1 MKRRE
6 FIGLAGG
13 AVAWPLAAR
22 AQRRDKPVI
31 GLLAQGTSSA
41 WNLTGFRQGLR
52 DAGYIEGQNLA
63 IEYRFANDDPVKQG
77 HVTSLNHPGGNVT
90 GSISLANELFGKQI
104 GILHE
109 LVPQATHL
117 GVLSHPKGILHE
129 SIVKETQTAASA
141 LGLTVEMVDAGSSG
155 EIDTAF
161 ARLGNEKRVQALL
174 VANDPLYVAQ
184 RVQIVAL
191 AARHAIPTIYPF
203 REIADSGG
211 LLSYG
216 ANIAERDR
224 QAGLYVGRILKRIQP
239 NCRSCR

>member
-1 MKRRE
+1 
-6 FIGLAGG
+6 
-13 AVAWPLAAR
+13 
-22 AQRRDKPVI
+22 
-31 GLLAQGTSSA
+31 
-41 WNLTGFRQGLR
+41 LR

-63 IEYRFANDDPVKQG
+63 IEYRFANDDSARLPELASDLVRQKVRVIMTLASGFATRAAKDATNTIPIVFAYGIDPVKQG

-203 REIADSGG
+203 REMADSGG